1 MTPYPRNIYKEC
13 VRWRP
18 SWIYANEI
26 SKARKLRVS
35 RSYSEWQE
43 VCLFQIS
50 CFYSNCSIL
59 CLISSNKMGYE
70 TRKIRNVVLLYQKY
84 FLISILCN
92 ILIVPFYAQLKP
104 HVDICMKITKCY
116 GTQRDIVSLNH
127 IIILFQSD
135 LLPEECQNFHLYVFH
150 RNTFTFGIETYG
162 WFRRVWITYRQFYN
176 YVIVLS

>member
-1 MTPYPRNIYKEC
+1 MLMRYLRRANQEC
-13 VRWRP
+13 PDLIQYDKKYVC
-18 SWIYANEI
+18 
-26 SKARKLRVS
+26 SKCHAS
-35 RSYSEWQE
+35 T
-43 VCLFQIS
+43 QI
-50 CFYSNCSIL
+50 CSIL

-135 LLPEECQNFHLYVFH
+135 LLPEECQNFHLYTFH

-162 WFRRVWITYRQFYN
+162 WFRRVWITYWQFYKH
-176 YVIVLS
+176 VIVLS